1 MKKLFLL
8 LATAAATTGM
18 LQAQN
23 PVIRNQFSADPTA
36 RVFNG
41 KVYIY
46 PSHDIPSPVKH
57 LKEWFC
63 MADYHVFTSTNLT
76 HWTDLGVIL
85 SQNEIPWVQPD
96 SYSMWAPECVYKNEK
111 YYFYFPSTPKGEG
124 RRGFNIGVATADNP
138 EGPFTPEA
146 EPIKGISG
154 IDPCVLVDTDGE
166 AYIYWSGRGM
176 SVAKLKPNMKELAS
190 EPIQVQGLPEGFKE
204 GPYVFK
210 RNGKYY
216 FTFPWVQDKTENLA
230 YAWETALWDRSLSKE
245 SSWTNRLSAAG
256 PITTPL
262 RNTTAN
268 GIFSIIITIILP
280 TSTRTVR
287 YVSTHFSS
295 TQTVLSKR

>member
-1 MKKLFLL
+1 M
-8 LATAAATTGM
+8 
-18 LQAQN
+18 
-23 PVIRNQFSADPTA
+23 
-36 RVFNG
+36 
-41 KVYIY
+41 YI
-46 PSHDIPSPVKH
+46 K
-57 LKEWFC
+57 
-63 MADYHVFTSTNLT
+63 T
-76 HWTDLGVIL
+76 
-85 SQNEIPWVQPD
+85 
-96 SYSMWAPECVYKNEK
+96 KNK
-111 YYFYFPSTPKGEG
+111 YFYFPSTPKGEG

-190 EPIQVQGLPEGFKE
+190 GPMQVQEEGCPEENFKE

-230 YAWETALWDRSLSKE
+230 YAMGRQPLWDRSLSKE

-268 GIFSIIITIILP
+268 GIFSIIHNGRSP
-280 TSTRTVR
+280 SFDKNRVR
-287 YVSTHFSS
+287 YVITTHFFLQHRRYYQKAKP
-295 TQTVLSKR
+295 TLRGVGHD